1 MATNYVFNDKKIYG
15 AAAVIPKYSKF
26 APLSRRFVSTLM
38 PRLSPLFLV
47 TIAVI
52 TTMLSILSIYC
63 LIEAT
68 LPYSNYNYVLS
79 TLARMGSSRVVVI
92 PIQ

>member
-47 TIAVI
+47 TIANGFFPSCCHPNSIIVL
-52 TTMLSILSIYC
+52 LSQTFIIL
-63 LIEAT
+63 
-68 LPYSNYNYVLS
+68 
-79 TLARMGSSRVVVI
+79 
-92 PIQ
+92 